1 MKIFSIS
8 SGSKGNSVF
17 ISANKTKILV
27 DAGVSYKLIEN
38 TLLKNG
44 EDVHSVSA
52 VLITHEH
59 SDHIK
64 GLSVLVKNCP
74 QIKVY
79 AHHSLCPLL
88 STLMPIVERNLV
100 PIVSPVFYEG
110 DLLVSAF
117 KIPHDS
123 SECLGYSIFEEDK
136 KVSIMLDVGYILPHH
151 LSEVEGSSLLFIESN
166 HSINL
171 LKSYA
176 GYSPNLKARIL
187 SDGGHLSN
195 EACGEFVTGVLAKTP
210 SCKIVLSHLSSKT
223 NTHETARLEVGQIV
237 KQNLQLEPTLYIA
250 PELKQGDVFII

>member
-8 SGSKGNSVF
+8 SGSKGNSIF

-27 DAGVSYKLIEN
+27 DAGVSYKLIET

-79 AHHSLCPLL
+79 AHHSICNLL
-88 STLMPIVERNLV
+88 SALMPVVERNLV

-110 DLLVSAF
+110 DFLVSAF

-123 SECLGYSIFEEDK
+123 QVCLGYSVFEEDK
-136 KVSIMLDVGYILPHH
+136 KVSIMLDVGYIAPHH
-151 LSEVEGSSLLFIESN
+151 LTEVAGSNLLYIESN
-166 HSINL
+166 HSVDL

-187 SDGGHLSN
+187 SEGGHLSN
-195 EACGEFVTGVLAKTP
+195 EACGEFVSRVLAETP
-210 SCKIVLSHLSSKT
+210 NCRIVLSHLSSKT
-223 NTHETARLEVGQIV
+223 NTPDTARLEVGQIV
-237 KQNLQLEPTLYIA
+237 KQNLGIEPELFVA
-250 PELKQGDVFII
+250 PELKQGDNFII